1 MRSVFLVLI
10 AGFLSLRPACAAA
23 QELVPPLVTRGLNAY
38 RYGGPEAALD
48 AWMAGWPDEP
58 SAQAKSQMLAT
69 LKEIEA
75 VTGPVTGHDYLGV
88 AEWGAHTRRIYFTLL
103 GRNRPAYLRLDIYQT
118 GSTWRVLNVTI
129 NTDPAQVFTTEML
142 SVPRG

>member
-1 MRSVFLVLI
+1 MRFAFVALI
-10 AGFLSLRPACAAA
+10 AAFLSLPTCAAA
-23 QELVPPLVTRGLNAY
+23 QEIVPPLVTRGLNAY

-48 AWMAGWPDEP
+48 AWMAGWPAETP
-58 SAQAKSQMLAT
+58 EAKSRMLGT
-69 LKEIEA
+69 LKEIET
-75 VTGPVTGHDYLGV
+75 VSGPITGYDYLGV

-103 GRNRPAYLRLDIYQT
+103 GRDRPAFLRLDIYQG

-142 SVPRG
+142 SPGSH